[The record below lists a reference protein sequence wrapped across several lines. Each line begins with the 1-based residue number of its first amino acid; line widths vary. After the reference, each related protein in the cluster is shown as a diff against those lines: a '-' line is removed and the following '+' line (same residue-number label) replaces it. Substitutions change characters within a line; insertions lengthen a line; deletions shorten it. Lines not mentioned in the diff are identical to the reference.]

1 MVYDLCYLTGV
12 ILRVTGFRGVKFH
25 LKAYWKFKK
34 SLWYFWKVLTNNES
48 IVPNQEICF
57 DWTKSQLSYFGY
69 LGILFP
75 KKPDQTSSERDLDIW
90 FFEKMVNTVSFFTI
104 LY

>member
-1 MVYDLCYLTGV
+1 MISV
-12 ILRVTGFRGVKFH
+12 ILRPVVSYGLTGLEGLSSIWR
-25 LKAYWKFKK
+25 LIE